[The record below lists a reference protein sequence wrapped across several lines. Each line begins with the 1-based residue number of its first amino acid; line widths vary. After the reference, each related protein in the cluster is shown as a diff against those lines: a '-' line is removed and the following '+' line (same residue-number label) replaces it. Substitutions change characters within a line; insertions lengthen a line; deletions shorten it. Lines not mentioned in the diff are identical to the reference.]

1 MNGQLVCQGHFYVAF
16 WFFKE
21 LRMTIKEL
29 LNNDIKDAMRAKDK
43 NLLTTLRLITA
54 AVKQIEVDERI
65 EVGEERM
72 LAILDKMVKQRKESI
87 SQYEKANRDDLVAQ
101 EQFELEIITK
111 YLPEPLSEAE
121 IEQMVNEA
129 IAATGAEKM
138 ADMGKVMGQLKTKLQ
153 GRADMTQVSALIKA
167 KLS

>member
-1 MNGQLVCQGHFYVAF
+1 
-16 WFFKE
+16 
-21 LRMTIKEL
+21 MTIKER

-65 EVGEERM
+65 DVDEERM
-72 LAILDKMVKQRKESI
+72 LAILDKMSKQRKESI

-101 EQFELEIITK
+101 EQFELSVIAK
-111 YLPEPLSEAE
+111 YLPEPLAAAE
-121 IEQMVNEA
+121 IEKLVQDA
-129 IAATGAEKM
+129 IASTGAEKM
-138 ADMGKVMGQLKTKLQ
+138 ADMGKVMAQLKPSLQ
-153 GRADMTQVSALIKA
+153 GRADMSQVSTLIKA